1 MRWILIIS
9 FFLGLIPQ
17 FRASV
22 VNPDERYKD
31 SYSSVVGF
39 FGKDVSLNDCS
50 DAKHSNLKVQFTRI
64 HLVNHTSRG
73 SHNYLLRDFVVAP
86 FSKFSISTE
95 KKSYFLSIFHRW
107 KELHLYKLFNNY
119 RI

>member
-31 SYSSVVGF
+31 SYSSIVGF

-50 DAKHSNLKVQFTRI
+50 ESKHSKLKSQFTRI
-64 HLVNHTSRG
+64 HLLNHNSRG
-73 SHNYLLRDFVVAP
+73 TQNFLIRDFDILP
-86 FSKFSISTE
+86 FSKFSLYIERKTDF
-95 KKSYFLSIFHRW
+95 KSFSRFR
-107 KELHLYKLFNNY
+107 KEIQLYKLFNNY